1 MDSFQKQL
9 KCQLI
14 ILKAFGGV
22 KTRIRFLGCIMY
34 EPFVFNDDS
43 LVFSYE
49 WTYIGLLLKIQ
60 NGILFNASICF
71 SNISVLDFVNS
82 SILGLLFQR
91 SLKMKSNPNLTY
103 LPNLWS
109 ELTRGILSLI
119 AWAIIIRSLGSRWSS
134 YKDG

>member
-1 MDSFQKQL
+1 
-9 KCQLI
+9 
-14 ILKAFGGV
+14 
-22 KTRIRFLGCIMY
+22 MY

-60 NGILFNASICF
+60 NGILLNASICF
-71 SNISVLDFVNS
+71 SNISVLDIVNS
-82 SILGLLFQR
+82 SILGLLSQR

-119 AWAIIIRSLGSRWSS
+119 AWAIIIRSLGSR
-134 YKDG
+134 